1 MRHIK
6 LDTYEKELLGFAKE
20 IAFYLRKSGASME
33 QANDISQDILVKM
46 LESDVV
52 LPFEKMRAWMYR
64 SALRL
69 YIDQY
74 RRDKTYLNIL
84 KRDFFQTDELTAFQ
98 TPDYIPLYQAM
109 EKLKESYRLVVDLYY
124 FQGLSVKEVAQVL
137 HVSVSKVKIDLMRGR
152 KALKTLL
159 EKEGY
164 HYEDFN

>member
-52 LPFEKMRAWMYR
+52 LPFEKIRAWMYR

>member
-6 LDTYEKELLGFAKE
+6 LDAYEKELLGFAKE

-64 SALRL
+64 SAFRL

-74 RRDKTYLNIL
+74 RRDKTYLDIL

-137 HVSVSKVKIDLMRGR
+137 HVSASKVKIDLMRGR

>member
-6 LDTYEKELLGFAKE
+6 LDAYEKELLGFAKE

-74 RRDKTYLNIL
+74 RRDKTYLDIL
-84 KRDFFQTDELTAFQ
+84 KRDFFQTDKLTAFQ

-152 KALKTLL
+152 KALKTFL